1 MAGVSGSDRGSRTGV
16 RSGSNS
22 VSGLASGKEAL
33 WQGRVRRFRRSGQT
47 VREFCAAEEV
57 STASF
62 YQWRRRLAQRRPPRA
77 DVAGRASAFQAVR
90 VRAVVSAIS
99 VHLPG
104 GARIDVPVE
113 QLDALRAVVEE
124 LRRWQN
130 TANREH
136 S

>member
-16 RSGSNS
+16 RSDSNS

-104 GARIDVPVE
+104 GADRRAGRATRRVARGGGRATALAEHRE
-113 QLDALRAVVEE
+113 QGA
-124 LRRWQN
+124 
-130 TANREH
+130 
-136 S
+136 